1 MCLHLSD
8 FSASRNTTLEV
19 EVNLNIGSEKM
30 RFRLAVFQG
39 RRQVDKTIDDIELI
53 FLNYNTELLET
64 FRDALRKLNSIST
77 TAENILLADSG

>member
-1 MCLHLSD
+1 M
-8 FSASRNTTLEV
+8 EV
-19 EVNLNIGSEKM
+19 EINLNIGSEKK